1 MEGSVNHV
9 EIVERPLC
17 MQELRGSKL
26 GFSEYFYFTP
36 KDKNQINSDFKAVSL
51 YFFFNYLMSF
61 IEISC
66 FDWSPV

>member
-9 EIVERPLC
+9 QIVERPLC

-51 YFFFNYLMSF
+51 YFFF
-61 IEISC
+61 
-66 FDWSPV
+66 